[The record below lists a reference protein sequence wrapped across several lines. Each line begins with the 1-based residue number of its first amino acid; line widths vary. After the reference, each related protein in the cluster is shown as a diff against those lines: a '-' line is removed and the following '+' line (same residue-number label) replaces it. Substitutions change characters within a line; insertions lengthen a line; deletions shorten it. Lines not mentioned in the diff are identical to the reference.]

1 MQSLRELSDME
12 NMNAREALDMVLQ
25 VKKIDKEKDPV

>member
-1 MQSLRELSDME
+1 MQSLQELSDME